1 LGQDAEAGC
10 ACDRR
15 GGGLGSRGR
24 ATDLDARGGAVVSP
38 RILDREAVWW
48 RDASILYF
56 QTSPGMRIPPGYEPP
71 EHPLQYH
78 LDSVSRHAPGT

>member
-1 LGQDAEAGC
+1 MGC

-15 GGGLGSRGR
+15 RGGLARAR
-24 ATDLDARGGAVVSP
+24 ATQPTSTPAARDGPP

-56 QTSPGMRIPPGYEPP
+56 QTSAGMRIPPGYEPP